1 MENWNRTRSESKD
14 ISPTSPPAA
23 LLSPLDP
30 AWARIACDGEI
41 HGNDLQ
47 WGEDHHICPS
57 ECQAREAAAFTHSYQ
72 GSRPR
77 QQCFCLCPTVET
89 QRVSSAVDCKAFC
102 LGLHD
107 ATPQGCLGW
116 WLLDEKGNFH
126 F

>member
-57 ECQAREAAAFTHSYQ
+57 ECQAREAAAFTHSS
-72 GSRPR
+72 GLKTTP
-77 QQCFCLCPTVET
+77 
-89 QRVSSAVDCKAFC
+89 AV
-102 LGLHD
+102 
-107 ATPQGCLGW
+107 
-116 WLLDEKGNFH
+116 LLSLSHSGDTE
-126 F
+126 